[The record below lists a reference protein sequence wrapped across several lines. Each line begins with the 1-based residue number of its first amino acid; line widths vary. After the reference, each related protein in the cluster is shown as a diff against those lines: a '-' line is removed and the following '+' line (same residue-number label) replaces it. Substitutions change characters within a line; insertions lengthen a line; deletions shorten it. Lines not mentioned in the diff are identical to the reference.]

1 MRSFADIWAGLQ
13 QGSQPPPYLLLDCA
27 GIDGGEAHIP
37 HDVFA
42 ELECLFSGD
51 LATEL
56 ANVGPYLG
64 RLASYE
70 PGVKA
75 IVEDLLIA
83 QVATL
88 VTLQATADGQADI
101 TFSQLHRHFRKF
113 NVVYDPA
120 GKPLFFR
127 YYDPRVLIDV
137 LSGFEAE
144 QLNAFFGP
152 VDAMLVIDPER
163 QVKRCFR
170 QAGKL
175 EIQA

>member
-1 MRSFADIWAGLQ
+1 MSSSEPPQAPAGPVRDVPVDWEALEDAFENNAPEVH
-13 QGSQPPPYLLLDCA
+13 SYL
-27 GIDGGEAHIP
+27 H
-37 HDVFA
+37 
-42 ELECLFSGD
+42 
-51 LATEL
+51 LATGDVL
-56 ANVGPYLG
+56 RVVD
-64 RLASYE
+64 
-70 PGVKA
+70 GVA
-75 IVEDLLIA
+75 DPSTLI
-83 QVATL
+83 
-88 VTLQATADGQADI
+88 TLQDTADGQADI

-137 LSGFEAE
+137 LSAFETD

-152 VDAMLVIDPER
+152 VDAVLVIDPER
-163 QVKRCFR
+163 QVKRCRR